1 MDKDIVDQ
9 CLKTISE
16 EELINKFSNIDTIEL
31 IKILSIR
38 INSNL
43 FVPCAECCNEN
54 DEFPY
59 FGLELNFKMVCD
71 LPLCKKHRKQYNF
84 QNNH

>member
-16 EELINKFSNIDTIEL
+16 EEL

-71 LPLCKKHRKQYNF
+71 LPLCKKHRKQYNC